1 MKRNLNRTEKGGSS
15 WASRACML
23 LLFFAI
29 AIQAMAASGIT
40 IKENNISIQDALAA
54 VKQQANVFVMYENG
68 VVSDNQRISLDL
80 KDASLQTA
88 MDAICDKV
96 GLHYEIKGQYVL
108 ITRTNNL
115 STGNSGDSRVTGR
128 VTDENGEPLAGV
140 TVVIAG
146 KAAGTVSNI
155 DGYYSLKANKGD
167 RLKFRYIGMHPAEF
181 TVGDDRVINIA
192 MENDAH
198 NLQEV
203 EVVSTGYQQLPKE
216 RATGSFATLSSAEL
230 KKVPTPN
237 VVQRLEGQ
245 ISGMKVDVL
254 AGDKTFAYTN
264 TLQSAN
270 SSTRTMGASDYNMSI
285 RGVNTLT
292 GEKMPLIVVDGVIS
306 DFDISSIDPNNI
318 ENITVL
324 KDAAAASIW
333 GSRAANGVIVITTKK
348 GEKGQRPQVSLSA
361 TWMTQDKPDL
371 DYLNELT
378 SAQTLD
384 YEKEIVDKGLLFE
397 STPADY
403 YSAQTYFNEGVRLAF
418 DLKNGRINQAQYDA
432 RVKELS
438 AINNHDQIS
447 KYAMRRA
454 SSQQYNI
461 AVNGGGNNS
470 TYFYSA
476 SYAQENPYA
485 KGNSAN
491 RLNLNLSNSWK
502 LFNHATLTTRFS
514 GTFFKYKNNALSL
527 SQFLGN
533 GTVKMMP
540 YHNPVDENGR
550 GIDYDVLNPA
560 WTSTLSDVYKP
571 WTYNFIREMELND
584 NTQRTDNYTANIN
597 LDIPIYWGIS
607 SNTTVAFERSYTK
620 SENWYDPESYQMRN
634 MMNYYTPIGAAT
646 NSLGI
651 RNGGLFK
658 QHSDNRNWTFREQ
671 LNYNSVLGGI
681 HRINALAG
689 IEMRQTYVEQAS
701 STIWGYNRETGIE
714 DTKIDMSSNQTYDCI
729 AGYKTSFNG
738 GGYPNAINR
747 RRRFISYYGNAGY
760 TLLDRYYVSASVRY
774 DDYNNFGLD
783 RKYRAKPF
791 YSFGAKWNISREKFM
806 EQTTWISDLALR
818 ATYGINGNIS
828 LDSYPFTKLYFTSNW
843 ITNQPSAGISSLAN
857 PQLRWEKTN
866 STNIGIDYAFFNY
879 RLSGSL
885 DYYHKSSRDLLYSF
899 PFSSTIVGNIDN
911 SQMTRNVVGIN
922 SDGIDFSIRGVV
934 YQDKDWNAAIGGN
947 ISWNKNEVTNNPFFK
962 EEQYLTNINTS
973 PAYIG
978 MIGGYATDKMFA
990 FRYAGLNEN
999 GSPMIYNKEGEKL
1012 GTADKVTSISDL
1024 AYIGHQNPTVYG
1036 GINLNVRWK
1045 DFTLYS
1051 LFTYQFGG
1059 HFFRPGVSGYV
1070 TNAYSKWDLSSD
1082 IADRWRQPG
1091 DEDKTIVPALTRDYI
1106 AVNRY
1111 KYSDANVEKSD
1122 YLRWRQVSL
1131 SYNIPTSILSKI
1143 RISSA
1148 SLTLSMSNIGL
1159 LWKANKA
1166 GLDPD
1171 YASGLYAYSLPPK
1184 KAYSLGLNINF

>member
-1 MKRNLNRTEKGGSS
+1 MKKEPDRNGKRRSNRFARICT
-15 WASRACML
+15 L
-23 LLFFAI
+23 LIVFTLAF
-29 AIQAMAASGIT
+29 QAMAAGGIT
-40 IKENNISIQDALAA
+40 IKQKDITLQDAISA

-68 VVSDNQRISLDL
+68 TVKADQRISLNL
-80 KDASLQTA
+80 TDASLQTA
-88 MDAICDKV
+88 MEAICSES

-108 ITRTNNL
+108 LTRTPDNTAGGT
-115 STGNSGDSRVTGR
+115 SGNRVTGR
-128 VTDENGEPLAGV
+128 VTDETGEPLAGV
-140 TVVIAG
+140 TIVISG
-146 KAAGTVSNI
+146 KAAGTVTNI
-155 DGYYSLKANKGD
+155 DGYYSLKAKKGD
-167 RLKFRYIGMHPAEF
+167 RLKFRYIGMHPAEI
-181 TVGDDRVINIA
+181 TVDNDHEINIA
-192 MENDAH
+192 MQNDAQT
-198 NLQEV
+198 LSEV
-203 EVVSTGYQQLPKE
+203 EVVSTGYQSLSKE
-216 RATGSFATLSSAEL
+216 RATGSFASISSAEL

-237 VVQRLEGQ
+237 IVQRLEGQ
-245 ISGMKVDVL
+245 VSGMKIDVF

-270 SSTRTMGASDYNMSI
+270 SSTRTMGAADYNMSI

-348 GEKGQRPQVSLSA
+348 GEKGQRPQVGFSA

-384 YEKEIVDKGLLFE
+384 YEKEIVDKGFLYE
-397 STPADY
+397 SVPTSY
-403 YSAQTYFNEGVRLAF
+403 YAAQTYFNEGVRLAF
-418 DLKNGRINQAQYDA
+418 DLKNGKISQEQYDA
-432 RVKELS
+432 RVASLS

-447 KYAMRRA
+447 KYALRRA

-461 AVNGGGNNS
+461 SVNGGGNNS

-476 SYAQENPYA
+476 SYAKENPSA
-485 KGNSAN
+485 KGNSAS

-502 LFNHATLTTRFS
+502 LFNRATLTTKFA

-527 SQFLGN
+527 NQFLGG

-540 YHNPVDENGR
+540 YHNLVDENGR
-550 GIDYDVLNPA
+550 GIDYDVLNPE
-560 WTSTLSDVYKP
+560 WTSTLGDAYKP

-584 NTQRTDNYTANIN
+584 NNQRTDNYTANIN

-620 SENWYDPESYQMRN
+620 AEIWYSPESYYMRD
-634 MMNYYTPIGAAT
+634 MMNYYTPIGATT
-646 NSLGI
+646 NTLGI

-671 LNYNSVLGGI
+671 LNYDATLGGI
-681 HRINALAG
+681 HRINAIAG
-689 IEMRQTYVEQAS
+689 LEMRQTYVEQGS
-701 STIWGYNRETGIE
+701 FTIYGYNPETGLE
-714 DTKIDMSSNQTYDCI
+714 DTKLDLSSNQTYDCI
-729 AGYKTSFNG
+729 AGYKTSFNY
-738 GGYPNAINR
+738 GGYPNEINR
-747 RRRFISYYGNAGY
+747 RRRFLSYYGNVGY
-760 TLLDRYYVSASVRY
+760 MLLDRYYLSASVRY

-791 YSFGAKWNISREKFM
+791 YSFGAKWNLSREKFL
-806 EQTTWISDLALR
+806 EHTSWINNLDIR

-828 LDSYPFTKLYFTSNW
+828 LDSYPYTKLYYTSNW
-843 ITNQPSAGISSLAN
+843 ITNQPSAGISALAN

-866 STNIGIDYAFFNY
+866 TINIAVDYSLFNY
-879 RLSGSL
+879 RLSGSI
-885 DYYHKSSRDLLYSF
+885 DYYHKKSRDLLYSF
-899 PFSSTIVGNIDN
+899 PFSSTIVGNIGN
-911 SQMTRNVVGIN
+911 SMMTRNVVGIN
-922 SDGIDFSIRGVV
+922 GDGIDFSVNGIV
-934 YQDKDWNAAIGGN
+934 YQDKDWNASVGGN
-947 ISWNKNEVTNNPFFK
+947 ISWNKNEVTDNPFFK
-962 EEQYLTNINTS
+962 EDQYLSNINAS

-978 MIGGYATDKMFA
+978 MIGGYPTDKMFA
-990 FRYAGLNEN
+990 FRYAGLDEN
-999 GSPMIYNKEGEKL
+999 GSPLVYNRDGEKL
-1012 GTADKVTSISDL
+1012 KPSDKIDSIDDL
-1024 AYIGHQNPTVYG
+1024 VNIGHQNPTVYG
-1036 GINLNVRWK
+1036 GINLNIRWK

-1059 HFFRPGVSGYV
+1059 HFFRPTMSSYV
-1070 TNAYSKWDLSSD
+1070 TNAYSKWDLSDD

-1091 DEDKTIVPALTRDYI
+1091 DENHTIVPALTSDYT

-1111 KYSDANVEKSD
+1111 KYADVNVEKSD

-1131 SYNIPTSILSKI
+1131 TYNISSSLLSKI
-1143 RISSA
+1143 HISSA
-1148 SLTLSMSNIGL
+1148 NLTLSMSNIGL

-1171 YASGLYAYSLPPK
+1171 YTSGLGSLNLPPE
-1184 KAYSLGLNINF
+1184 KAYSLTLNINF